1 MDRECITL
9 NLKEKC
15 FQMSVLRGYGGK
27 DDKLYY
33 LTSHLAN
40 LTLHFGIYKCILRV
54 IFDYAGLPLN
64 QGS

>member
-1 MDRECITL
+1 
-9 NLKEKC
+9 
-15 FQMSVLRGYGGK
+15 MSVLRGYGGK